1 MASGLA
7 IGLVVLLLVSAVIAA
22 IVMVKKGE
30 KKKDKPKDD
39 EPKDEPKDEPPAEE
53 TPPENTPEVPSAPI
67 VTGPDT
73 CTGQANAN
81 ESAGCLTGSDVG
93 FQVHWL
99 DQTPEGLACKK
110 AVDYWLVD
118 AWSSWD
124 TSFVLQT
131 RVPGTDTTF
140 GFSTPFPPFI
150 NGKKISFSA
159 MPYDKDNKPLLK
171 TPIRK
176 DIDQKSDM
184 STCTSV
190 GTNIT
195 SPMKWNNNK
204 NLVRVRA
211 KNNGG
216 GDQQHSQ
223 VTDAKGKQVSDSG
236 WKYNTTYDQY
246 VPKGGAWNMQCQTKI
261 SGQTQWIVFPWD
273 DKTIYGNGANHQ
285 YKLTDPAL
293 QKDMKLFTGGKCY
306 MGSVYP
312 RAVWPDES
320 E

>member
-1 MASGLA
+1 VESSN
-7 IGLVVLLLVSAVIAA
+7 VSA
-22 IVMVKKGE
+22 
-30 KKKDKPKDD
+30 
-39 EPKDEPKDEPPAEE
+39 
-53 TPPENTPEVPSAPI
+53 TPI
-67 VTGPDT
+67 VTGVDT
-73 CTGQANAN
+73 CTGQVSAD

-99 DQTPEGLACKK
+99 DQNPTGLACKN

-124 TSFVLQT
+124 TSFVIQT

-150 NGKKISFSA
+150 DGKKISFSA
-159 MPYDKDNKPLLK
+159 MPYDKDNKPLLS
-171 TPIRK
+171 TPLRK
-176 DIDQKSDM
+176 DITQKSDIA
-184 STCTSV
+184 TCTSV

-195 SPMKWNNNK
+195 SPIKWNNNK

-211 KNNGG
+211 RNNGG
-216 GDQQHSQ
+216 GDQQHSFAY
-223 VTDAKGKQVSDSG
+223 DAKRKKLSDSG

-246 VPKGGAWNMQCQTKI
+246 VPKGGAWHMKCQTKI
-261 SGQTQWIVFPWD
+261 SGRTQWIVFPWD
-273 DKTIYGNGANHQ
+273 DKTIFGNGANHQ
-285 YKLTDPAL
+285 YKLTDPKN
-293 QKDMKLFTGGKCY
+293 QKDMKLFTGGKCF
-306 MGSVYP
+306 MGDVYP